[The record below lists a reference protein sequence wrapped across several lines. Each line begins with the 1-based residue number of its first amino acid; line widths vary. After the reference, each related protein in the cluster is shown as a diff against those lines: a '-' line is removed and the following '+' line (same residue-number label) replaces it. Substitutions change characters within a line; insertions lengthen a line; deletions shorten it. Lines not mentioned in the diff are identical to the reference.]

1 MTERRHNASKFHGIV
16 LVALA
21 STLLASA
28 SARAQDSFK
37 IIGEKE
43 VRATIVGRE
52 ITDGSHW
59 SIYVRP
65 DGALVGSESGSVW
78 NGTWSIQ
85 KNKLCLSNPGSK
97 ALDCY
102 DVWISGHTI
111 SLRLKK
117 DDDSFVGVVENHKS
131 N

>member
-1 MTERRHNASKFHGIV
+1 MRRAFHMVV
-16 LVALA
+16 LAAV
-21 STLLASA
+21 ASA
-28 SARAQDSFK
+28 PLVSVAGRAQDNFK
-37 IIGEKE
+37 MLGEKD
-43 VRATIVGRE
+43 VRGAIVGRE

-78 NGTWSIQ
+78 NGTWNIQ

-102 DVWISGHTI
+102 DVWMSGHTI

-117 DDDSFVGVVENHKS
+117 DDDNFVGVVERHKS

>member
-1 MTERRHNASKFHGIV
+1 MVSV
-16 LVALA
+16 C
-21 STLLASA
+21 
-28 SARAQDSFK
+28 ARAQGHFK
-37 IIGEKE
+37 MLGEKD

-65 DGALVGSESGSVW
+65 DGALVGAESGSVW
-78 NGTWSIQ
+78 SGTWNIQ

-102 DVWISGHTI
+102 DVWMSGSTI

-117 DDDSFVGVVENHKS
+117 DDDNFLGVVEKHKP

>member
-1 MTERRHNASKFHGIV
+1 MILA
-16 LVALA
+16 ALA
-21 STLLASA
+21 IAFLVSVYAH
-28 SARAQDSFK
+28 AQDTFRML
-37 IIGEKE
+37 GEKD

-65 DGALVGSESGSVW
+65 DGALVGAESGSVW
-78 NGTWSIQ
+78 NGTWNIQ

-97 ALDCY
+97 APDCY
-102 DVWISGHTI
+102 DVWMSGSTI

-117 DDDSFVGVVENHKS
+117 DDDNFVGVVEKHKG

>member
-1 MTERRHNASKFHGIV
+1 MRVMALVFAANAV
-16 LVALA
+16 VACA
-21 STLLASA
+21 AV
-28 SARAQDSFK
+28 RAQDNFK
-37 IIGEKE
+37 MLGERE
-43 VRATIVGRE
+43 VRAKVVGKD

-65 DGALVGSESGSVW
+65 DGALVGAESGSRW
-78 NGTWSIQ
+78 TGTWNIQ
-85 KNKLCLSNPGSK
+85 RSKLCMSNPGST

-102 DVWISGHTI
+102 DVWMSGQNI

-117 DDDSFVGVVENHKS
+117 DDDSFTGVIERHKS

>member
-1 MTERRHNASKFHGIV
+1 MRRTFHGIV
-16 LVALA
+16 LAALA
-21 STLLASA
+21 SALLASS

-37 IIGEKE
+37 MMGEKE
-43 VRATIVGRE
+43 VRATVVGRE

-59 SIYVRP
+59 SIYLRP
-65 DGALVGSESGSVW
+65 NGALVGAESGSVW
-78 NGTWSIQ
+78 NGTWNIQ

-102 DVWISGHTI
+102 DVWMSGHAI
-111 SLRLKK
+111 SLRLKNN
-117 DDDSFVGVVENHKS
+117 DDTFVGVVEKHKS

>member
-1 MTERRHNASKFHGIV
+1 MRRTFHGIV
-16 LVALA
+16 VAALA
-21 STLLASA
+21 STLLVSVCAD
-28 SARAQDSFK
+28 AQDNFK
-37 IIGEKE
+37 MLGEKD

-65 DGALVGSESGSVW
+65 DGALVGAESGSVW
-78 NGTWSIQ
+78 NGTWNIQ

-97 ALDCY
+97 TLDCY
-102 DVWISGHTI
+102 DVWMSGSTI

-117 DDDSFVGVVENHKS
+117 DDDSFVGVVERHKS